1 MDETITEEERN
12 IVVETAYGT
21 AELEVTSDSERAETR
36 LSGDWHSLSPRDQKD
51 ALVTRVSR
59 LLAAWAEIE

>member
-1 MDETITEEERN
+1 MDEKITEEERS

-21 AELEVTSDSERAETR
+21 AELEVTSDPERAATKF
-36 LSGDWHSLSPRDQKD
+36 SGDWLGLSPDVQREYL
-51 ALVTRVSR
+51 ARRVSR